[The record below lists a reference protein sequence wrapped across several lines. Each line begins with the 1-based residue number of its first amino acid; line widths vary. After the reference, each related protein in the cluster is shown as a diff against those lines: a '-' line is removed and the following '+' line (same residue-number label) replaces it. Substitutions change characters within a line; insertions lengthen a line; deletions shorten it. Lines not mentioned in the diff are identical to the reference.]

1 MLRSILAA
9 CFVGC
14 AVTASLAETVGPVT
28 LDFTPIGA
36 RTASSNSLAPADT
49 SFGHYPM
56 SVFGIENAIK
66 KYDGTA
72 SLDDGPIAYCV
83 VAIRDWESRFPHDPS
98 IPREM
103 LHLQRDY
110 EHANTSEG
118 FEYARRLATWLQ
130 TDYPRTEFASL
141 SRGEL
146 AKFVAPADPDRD
158 TASHQEPSHQE
169 PVSAAAV
176 RPVTTTRPSPA
187 STFDAWS
194 RFKH

>member
-1 MLRSILAA
+1 MLRSILVAL
-9 CFVGC
+9 FVGC
-14 AVTASLAETVGPVT
+14 SVTATLAETTGPVT
-28 LDFTPIGA
+28 LDFTPLGQPA
-36 RTASSNSLAPADT
+36 GSSDALASADT

-56 SVFGIENAIK
+56 SIFGIHNAIK
-66 KYDGTA
+66 KYDGTS

-103 LHLQRDY
+103 LYLQRDY

-130 TDYPRTEFASL
+130 TDYPRTVFASM

-146 AKFVAPADPDRD
+146 AKFVAAADPDRD
-158 TASHQEPSHQE
+158 APVHQE
-169 PVSAAAV
+169 PVSAAVSPA
-176 RPVTTTRPSPA
+176 TRPAPA

-194 RFKH
+194 RFNR